1 MLSSLHQAC
10 CPREKPKWKV
20 LSMIFQIFD
29 NISAQKV
36 INSLRWI
43 RYVVSNITVEPLFLL
58 FAMCIGFYAI
68 ASSTLYIQKVCKVNL
83 KYRYAR

>member
-1 MLSSLHQAC
+1 MLYSLHQAYC
-10 CPREKPKWKV
+10 LREKPK
-20 LSMIFQIFD
+20 
-29 NISAQKV
+29 AQKV

-83 KYRYAR
+83 KFRYAR